1 VASGLRLNVVVSSPL
16 SFARTI
22 DRWKVVAG
30 TALCAAAA
38 ATSAHALSI
47 ELKDAASDRIERQRA
62 AAVGRLPL
70 PGTPDV
76 SKTAERLAA
85 KGFANGAPIMLR
97 IFKSESELEVWM
109 EKDGRYELFAT
120 YPICHWSGTLG
131 PKQREGDKQTPEGFY
146 TITSRQLHHVG
157 RWPRSLNLGFP
168 NAFDSAMGRSGSYIL
183 VHGGC
188 SSVGCFAM
196 TNPVIGEIY
205 GLATAALRGG
215 QRHIP
220 AHVFPF
226 RMTEKNLAKNAK
238 SEWAGFW
245 ANLKEG
251 YDSFE
256 KTRQPP
262 RVSVCEN
269 RYYIQDASPPE
280 AGVPNPLAVCGA
292 TVAALRSSDPSAQLV
307 PIESPAANPSPPA
320 SGQAPL
326 PPAVSAPLIQ
336 ASVEQSSTAQMF
348 ELIPNLNPPPRPVE
362 TAASRR
368 AGKPPCNLARPSCR
382 KFVALRSAKS
392 TRIAQ
397 VRARK
402 TAADTNRVR

>member
-1 VASGLRLNVVVSSPL
+1 MP
-16 SFARTI
+16 FARTFN
-22 DRWKVVAG
+22 RLSGLLRGWRCLAAS
-30 TALCAAAA
+30 ALLVAAA
-38 ATSAHALSI
+38 ATTSAYALSI
-47 ELKDAASDRIERQRA
+47 ELKDAAPDRVDRQRA
-62 AAVGRLPL
+62 AAIGRLPL

-85 KGFANGAPIMLR
+85 KGFATGAPLLIR
-97 IFKSESELEVWM
+97 IFKAESELELWM

-168 NAFDSAMGRSGSYIL
+168 NAFDQAMGRSGSYIL

-196 TNPVIGEIY
+196 TNPVIAEIY
-205 GLATAALRGG
+205 GLAAAALRGG

-220 AHVFPF
+220 THVFPF
-226 RMTEKNLAKNAK
+226 RMTDANLVKNAD
-238 SEWAGFW
+238 SEWSGFW
-245 ANLKEG
+245 ANLKQG

-256 KTRQPP
+256 RTRQPP

-269 RYYIQDASPPE
+269 RYHIQDASPPE
-280 AGVPNPLAVCGA
+280 AGLQNPLAVCGVTA
-292 TVAALRSSDPSAQLV
+292 AALRSSDPSASLV
-307 PIESPAANPSPPA
+307 PIETPAKADPNLSLPA
-320 SGQAPL
+320 SGL
-326 PPAVSAPLIQ
+326 PPSLQVASDPRVQ
-336 ASVEQSSTAQMF
+336 ASAEISTAVQTF
-348 ELIPNLNPPPRPVE
+348 ELVPNLNPPPLPKE
-362 TAASRR
+362 TTVSRR
-368 AGKPPCNLARPSCR
+368 AEKPPCSLARPSCR
-382 KFVALRSAKS
+382 KFVALRTGKP
-392 TRIAQ
+392 TRLAD

-402 TAADTNRVR
+402 AARSAARTP

>member
-1 VASGLRLNVVVSSPL
+1 ML
-16 SFARTI
+16 FARTI
-22 DRWKVVAG
+22 DRLKIVA
-30 TALCAAAA
+30 AVLLSAAAA

-47 ELKDAASDRIERQRA
+47 ELKDAGSDRIERQRA
-62 AAVGRLPL
+62 AAIGRLPL

-76 SKTAERLAA
+76 TKTAERLAA
-85 KGFANGAPIMLR
+85 KGFANGAPMFLR
-97 IFKSESELEVWM
+97 IFKAESELEIWM

-131 PKQREGDKQTPEGFY
+131 PKQQEGDKQTPEGFY

-168 NAFDSAMGRSGSYIL
+168 NAFDKAMGRSGSYIL

-196 TNPVIGEIY
+196 TNPVISEIY

-220 AHVFPF
+220 THVFPF
-226 RMTEKNLAKNAK
+226 RMTDKNLAKK
-238 SEWAGFW
+238 SKDEWASFW

-256 KTRQPP
+256 RTRQPP
-262 RVSVCEN
+262 RVSVCGN
-269 RYYIQDASPPE
+269 RYHIQDASPPE
-280 AGVPNPLAVCGA
+280 AGALNPLAVCGA
-292 TVAALRSSDPSAQLV
+292 TVAALRSWDPSAQLV
-307 PIESPAANPSPPA
+307 LIDSLQATQSPLVSAINTPSPPA
-320 SGQAPL
+320 ASGPL
-326 PPAVSAPLIQ
+326 LPVSA
-336 ASVEQSSTAQMF
+336 EHSTMEQMF
-348 ELIPNLNPPPRPVE
+348 ELIPNLNPPPRPMDTV
-362 TAASRR
+362 ASRR

-382 KFVALRSAKS
+382 KFVALRTAKT
-392 TRIAQ
+392 TRLAEG
-397 VRARK
+397 RARK
-402 TAADTNRVR
+402 ARLSTNHLR

>member
-1 VASGLRLNVVVSSPL
+1 MGSPL

-30 TALCAAAA
+30 TALCAVAA

-76 SKTAERLAA
+76 SKTAERLAS

-245 ANLKEG
+245 NNLKEG

-269 RYYIQDASPPE
+269 RYHIQDASPPE

-307 PIESPAANPSPPA
+307 PIESPPANPSPPA
-320 SGQAPL
+320 SGEAPL

-382 KFVALRSAKS
+382 KFVALRSAKPA
-392 TRIAQ
+392 RVAQ
-397 VRARK
+397 LRARK
-402 TAADTNRVR
+402 TAADINRVR

>member
-1 VASGLRLNVVVSSPL
+1 LL
-16 SFARTI
+16 FARTGT
-22 DRWKVVAG
+22 RWKFAASLGLAVA
-30 TALCAAAA
+30 TV
-38 ATSAHALSI
+38 ATGAQALSI
-47 ELKDAASDRIERQRA
+47 ELKDAAPDRIERQRA

-76 SKTAERLAA
+76 TKTAERLAA
-85 KGFANGAPIMLR
+85 KGFANGAPLLLR
-97 IFKSESELEVWM
+97 VFKAESELEVWM

-168 NAFDSAMGRSGSYIL
+168 NAFDQAMGRSGSYIL

-226 RMTEKNLAKNAK
+226 RMTEKNLAKKAK

-256 KTRQPP
+256 RTRQPP

-269 RYYIQDASPPE
+269 RYHIQDASPPE
-280 AGVPNPLAVCGA
+280 AGTPNPLAVCGA
-292 TVAALRSSDPSAQLV
+292 TVAALRSSDPSAQVV

-320 SGQAPL
+320 SAML
-326 PPAVSAPLIQ
+326 PTPPEASVSLIQ
-336 ASVEQSSTAQMF
+336 ASAELSLTAQMF
-348 ELIPNLNPPPRPVE
+348 ELIPNLNPPPLPLA
-362 TAASRR
+362 TAISRR

-382 KFVALRSAKS
+382 KFVALRSGKA
-392 TRIAQ
+392 TRHADA
-397 VRARK
+397 RARK
-402 TAADTNRVR
+402 ASLAASRTR